1 MSQGIMEV
9 VVVVVTVVVVVVVVV
24 HRCGF
29 EGGKEEDTL
38 TGVSEPL
45 ALRQEGGGREGG
57 PTIDE

>member
-1 MSQGIMEV
+1 MVMA
-9 VVVVVTVVVVVVVVV
+9 VVVV

-29 EGGKEEDTL
+29 EGGEEEDTH

-45 ALRQEGGGREGG
+45 ALPQEGGGREGG